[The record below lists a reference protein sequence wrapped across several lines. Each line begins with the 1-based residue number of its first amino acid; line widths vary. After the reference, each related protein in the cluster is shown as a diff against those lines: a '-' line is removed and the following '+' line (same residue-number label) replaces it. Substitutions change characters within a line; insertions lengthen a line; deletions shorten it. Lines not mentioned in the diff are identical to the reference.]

1 MQSSNKTIVKNTA
14 FLYMRMFLVML
25 VSLYSSRIILSV
37 LGASDYGVYNVVGG
51 VVTIMAFLNGALS
64 ASTSRFLTYELG
76 KGNTERLKQIFSTS
90 LNLHICVA
98 ALVVILGET
107 VGLWFFYNKLV
118 FPSDSII
125 PAFWVYQFSIVT
137 TVINFAQVPFSAS
150 LISHEKMSIYA
161 SVGLYEAFSK
171 LIIAFLINISPMNN
185 LTFYALLLM
194 LNTLIIQSFYIYY
207 TRKKYEEC
215 RFRVVKDKG
224 LYNILLS
231 YSGWDLFGGLAS
243 VCQGQGITIVLNIFF
258 GPVVNA
264 ARAIVLQIQ
273 STVTQF
279 VTNFLMAARP
289 QVIKRCAD
297 QDYEGMYDLAFYSA
311 KFAYLLMFALIIP
324 ICFEVKII
332 LYIWLGNN
340 IPAYTETFAII
351 ILLTSLLTSF
361 HAASLMPYHAI
372 GKIKAGNIIGGS
384 MMIVALPISY
394 VLFKLG
400 FQPYWAFIV
409 ILITNTMQQT
419 VTWIIIHGYVGY
431 SYKRLLLKVYVP
443 CLLISVIGVIPPM
456 LIVYFMES
464 SWIRFLLLLFTTE
477 IVLASLVYMIGLT
490 KSERK
495 QLHRLIKNKLNY
507 ART

>member
-1 MQSSNKTIVKNTA
+1 MLV
-14 FLYMRMFLVML
+14 VML
-25 VSLYSSRIILSV
+25 VTLYTSRIILSV

-76 KGNTERLKQIFSTS
+76 KGNTKRLKQTFSVS
-90 LNLHICVA
+90 LNLHIGVA

-118 FPSDSII
+118 I
-125 PAFWVYQFSIVT
+125 PPDRMMAAFWVYQFSIIT

-161 SVGLYEAFSK
+161 SVGLYEAFAK
-171 LIIAFLINISPMNN
+171 LVIAFLITISPIDK

-194 LNTLIIQSFYIYY
+194 LNTFIVQSFYIYY

-215 RFRVVKDKG
+215 KFRVVKDKG
-224 LYNILLS
+224 LYKTLLS

-243 VCQGQGITIVLNIFF
+243 VCQGQGITIVLNMFF

-264 ARAIVLQIQ
+264 ARAIVLQVQ
-273 STVTQF
+273 SAVTLF

-297 QDYEGMYDLAFYSA
+297 QDYEGMYNLAFYSA

-324 ICFEVKII
+324 ICFEIKII
-332 LYIWLGNN
+332 LYIWLGDNV
-340 IPAYTETFAII
+340 PGYTEVFAII
-351 ILLTSLLTSF
+351 ILITSLLTSF
-361 HAASLMPYHAI
+361 HTASLMPYHAI
-372 GKIKAGNIIGGS
+372 GKIKTGNIIGGS
-384 MMIVALPISY
+384 MMIIALPISY

-409 ILITNTMQQT
+409 IFITNITQQA
-419 VTWIIIHGYVGY
+419 VAWIIIHGYVRY

-443 CLLISVIGVIPPM
+443 CLLISVIGIIPPM
-456 LIVYFMES
+456 LIIHFMES
-464 SWIRFLLLLFTTE
+464 SWIRLLLLFFTTE
-477 IVLASLVYMIGLT
+477 IVLAFLVYTIGLT
-490 KSERK
+490 KSERER
-495 QLHRLIKNKLNY
+495 LHSLIKNKLHY